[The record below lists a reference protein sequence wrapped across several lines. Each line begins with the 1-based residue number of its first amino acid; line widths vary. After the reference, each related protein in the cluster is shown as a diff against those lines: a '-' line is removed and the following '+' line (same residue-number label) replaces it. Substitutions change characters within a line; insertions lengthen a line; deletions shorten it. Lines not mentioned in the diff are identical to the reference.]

1 MPSRVGDERE
11 QRRGLVLGLTL
22 AEVLL
27 LLLFLLLLTLAAQ
40 LKQVQARA
48 TKADADLEQIK
59 PLQEALMTG
68 GAIDITSVQQLV
80 SRFQHL
86 RELEQEVA
94 TLKEREDLATQQSEL
109 LKSSGIDSPD
119 KLRALGEALRQAF
132 SVNPNDPP
140 AFLKRSLDVMGK
152 LGTSTAPDQVKPL
165 SQMTTEGEASQKLAA
180 VEAEREKLRTDV
192 LNLMRKNGNGLTYP
206 SCWKTSSGQT
216 EYIFDITFND
226 AGVQVKDATPARA
239 HDDAWQLV
247 GAFARNADI
256 NEQTFI
262 AATKKLANWATG
274 QNCKFYTINRDATG
288 SSNKARYKFLQRTIE
303 QHFYPYYPQPANVSR
318 PKSTAVAAPAEAS
331 PQTQD

>member
-1 MPSRVGDERE
+1 MPSRVADERE
-11 QRRGLVLGLTL
+11 QRRGLILGLTL

-40 LKQVQARA
+40 LRQLQARA
-48 TKADADLEQIK
+48 AKADADLEQIK

-68 GAIDITSVQQLV
+68 GAIDITNVQQLV

-94 TLKEREDLATQQSEL
+94 TLRERQDLANEQSAL
-109 LKSSGIDSPD
+109 LKAAGIDSPE
-119 KLRALGEALRQAF
+119 KLRTLGEALKLAF
-132 SVNPNDPP
+132 KVNPADPP

-152 LGTSTAPDQVKPL
+152 LGTSTSPDQVKPL
-165 SQMTTEGEASQKLAA
+165 SQMTAEGEASQKLAA

-226 AGVQVKDATPARA
+226 SGIHVKDATPGRA

-247 GAFARNADI
+247 GPFARNADI
-256 NEQTFI
+256 NEQTFVS
-262 AATKKLANWATG
+262 ATKKLASWATA

-288 SSNKARYKFLQRTIE
+288 TSNKTRYKLLQRTIE
-303 QHFYPYYPQPANVSR
+303 QNFYPYYPQGSGSPR
-318 PKSTAVAAPAEAS
+318 PKSTTVAAPAEAS
-331 PQTQD
+331 SPAQD